1 MRFTSLGYLITF
13 GVCLTLISS
22 AEAATLRAIVEVT
35 GPRVYLSDLFA
46 GLDVGQDCVLG
57 DAPAP
62 GSRLVIQQPQL
73 EAIASQFGVSWEPL
87 AGGETVVLDREGRNI
102 ERATVVSML
111 GDTLS
116 KRFGVR
122 DDIVLLTS
130 YQDTIVDRAAHIS
143 VGDISLDQTGERFE
157 ATLIASVDGRDSLR
171 MPLSGTIDRLLQL
184 TVPSRSIAEGDII
197 TEKDLITVQIPA
209 SHVHSEV
216 LSSQRD
222 GVGQVATRSL
232 PPGLPIPRAYLRR
245 PNLIARGSPIMMRLV
260 TAGIE
265 VEAQGLALESGT
277 IDDQVRVLNPVSRA
291 VLLAT
296 VTGTNEVRIN
306 PTTPAFVRAGIDGLA
321 SASNDSYAQTSYM
334 HFGDRSSLSRG
345 EP

>member
-1 MRFTSLGYLITF
+1 MRFTSLVYLITF
-13 GVCLTLISS
+13 GICLTLISS
-22 AEAATLRAIVEVT
+22 AEAATLRAIVEVK

-46 GLDVGQDCVLG
+46 GLDIGQDCVLG

-73 EAIASQFGVSWEPL
+73 EAIASQFGVAWEPL
-87 AGGETVVLDREGRNI
+87 AGDETVVLDREGRNI

-122 DDIVLLTS
+122 DDVVMLTS
-130 YQDTIVDRAAHIS
+130 YQETIVDRAAHIS
-143 VGDISLDQTGERFE
+143 VDEISLDQTGERFE
-157 ATLIASVDGRDSLR
+157 ATLIASVDGRDALR
-171 MPLSGTIDRLLQL
+171 VPLSGTIDRLLQL
-184 TVPSRSIAEGDII
+184 AVPSHPVAEGDII
-197 TEKDLITVQIPA
+197 TDQDLTTVEVPA
-209 SHVHSEV
+209 SHVHNQVINSP
-216 LSSQRD
+216 RD
-222 GVGQVATRSL
+222 GVGLVATRSL
-232 PPGLPIPRAYLRR
+232 PAGLPIPRTYLRR

-265 VEAQGLALESGT
+265 VAAQGLALESGT
-277 IDDQVRVLNPVSRA
+277 INDQVRVLNPVSHA

-306 PTTPAFVRAGIDGLA
+306 PTTPAFVRAGIGGLA
-321 SASNDSYAQTSYM
+321 SASNDSYAQTSYI
-334 HFGDRSSLSRG
+334 HFGDRSLGRG